1 MIQRYGSGTGKV
13 IETVIVD
20 KNIVVDK
27 NIIVDQIIVDKNRCF
42 NFCFYYFEANA

>member
-20 KNIVVDK
+20 KNIVDKNIVVDK
-27 NIIVDQIIVDKNRCF
+27 NIADKNRCF
-42 NFCFYYFEANA
+42 NFYFYYFVANP

>member
-20 KNIVVDK
+20 KNIVDK
-27 NIIVDQIIVDKNRCF
+27 NIVVDKNRCF
-42 NFCFYYFEANA
+42 NFYFYYFEANA